1 MLFSA
6 HKNLEQSAVE
16 CLQKGPLSTGEL
28 LKSMQKKRPRT
39 TKQGMYAV
47 LRKLIQSE
55 IVLKHKKQISLN
67 VTWLTKVESF
77 VTLAEHFYAS
87 AGRSGS
93 FLGLSDGENIR
104 YEFHNTNATDAF
116 WIHVLLLLVEAHPKT
131 PWFGYNPHDWFF
143 IARAESERALRDFLV
158 KKGGQY
164 LMVVGGKRPLD
175 KLIRKE
181 FDGKRSQYF
190 MRESPMFPQNNYYV
204 NIIGDFIIEV
214 WIDAM
219 QAEAIEQLYATATAS
234 TPEVVRQLQDI
245 IRSKGKTKFVVS
257 RNKKKAEVLRA
268 KLSKPFYIPKCV

>member
-1 MLFSA
+1 MIFSA
-6 HKNLEQSAVE
+6 HKNLGESVIGY
-16 CLQKGPLSTGEL
+16 LQKGPLFTGEL
-28 LKSMQKKRPRT
+28 LKFLQKKRPRT

-47 LRKLIQSE
+47 LRKLIQAE
-55 IVLKHKKQISLN
+55 VVLKHKKQISLN

-87 AGRSGS
+87 ASRSGS
-93 FLGLSDGENIR
+93 FLSLADGENIR

-116 WIHVLLLLVEAHPKT
+116 WIHVLLLLVEAHPRQ

-143 IARAESERALRDFLV
+143 VARAESERALRDFLV

-164 LMVVGGKRPLD
+164 LMVVGSKRPLD

-190 MRESPMFPQNNYYV
+190 MRETPMFPQNNYYV
-204 NIIGDFIIEV
+204 NIIGDYIIEV
-214 WIDAM
+214 WIDTA
-219 QAEAIEQLYATATAS
+219 QAKAIERLYATATEA
-234 TPEVVRQLQDI
+234 TTEVVKQLQDI

-257 RNKKKAEVLRA
+257 RNKKKAGALRA
-268 KLSKPFYIPKCV
+268 KLSNPFYIPKRD

>member
-1 MLFSA
+1 MIFSA
-6 HKNLEQSAVE
+6 RENLEQIVIA
-16 CLQKGPLSTGEL
+16 CLQKGPLFTGDL
-28 LKSMQKKRPRT
+28 LSLLQKKRRGT

-47 LRKLIQSE
+47 LRKLLQSE

-67 VTWLTKVESF
+67 VTWLTKMESF

-87 AGRSGS
+87 ASRSGS
-93 FLGLSDGENIR
+93 FLSLDDGENIR

-116 WIHVLLLLVEAHPKT
+116 WIHVLLLLVEAHPKR
-131 PWFGYNPHDWFF
+131 PWLGYNPHDWFF
-143 IARAESERALRDFLV
+143 IARAESERALRDFLI

-164 LMVVGGKRPLD
+164 LMVVGSKRPLD

-214 WIDAM
+214 WIDAA
-219 QAEAIEQLYATATAS
+219 QAEAIERLYATATEA
-234 TPEVVRQLQDI
+234 TPDVVKRLQDI
-245 IRSKGKTKFVVS
+245 IRSKGKTKFIVS
-257 RNKKKAEVLRA
+257 RNKKKAEKLRG
-268 KLSKPFYIPKCV
+268 KLSKPFYIPKHS